1 MTQTQQ
7 IYEHLSRGGSITPLE
22 ALTNFGCFRLASRI
36 SELRKAGHHIVVE
49 RVKDKR
55 SNGEPMT
62 YARYSLRK
70 EQDGEAGR

>member
-7 IYEHLSRGGSITPLE
+7 ILEHLSHGGSITPLE
-22 ALTNFGCFRLASRI
+22 ALQQFGCFRLASRI

-49 RVKDKR
+49 RVKDKKA
-55 SNGEPMT
+55 NGEPMQ

-70 EQDGEAGR
+70 DNEDEK